1 LHFDCLYEQ
10 YRGQLGTSA
19 ASKRVKKTRNDH
31 HILNKIIAGFPNEG
45 DQKEDPMKTAL
56 LRKNQKGFT
65 LIEII
70 AVLVILGILAAVAIP
85 KYLDMRED
93 AVRNAALGAVS
104 ELNARERL
112 ALAQSKLQGS
122 NTVYSD
128 PSTNLGPDWNSNN
141 PIQADNVVVFKGKNV
156 TFHRSAK
163 ALNQPAT
170 WSLGTVN

>member
-1 LHFDCLYEQ
+1 
-10 YRGQLGTSA
+10 
-19 ASKRVKKTRNDH
+19 
-31 HILNKIIAGFPNEG
+31 
-45 DQKEDPMKTAL
+45 MKTAL

-85 KYLDMRED
+85 KYLDMRTD

-128 PSTNLGPDWNSNN
+128 PSTNLGPDWNGNS
-141 PIQADNVVVFKGKNV
+141 PIVSGTAVTFKGKSV
-156 TFHRSAK
+156 TFTRSAK
-163 ALNQPAT
+163 ALNTPAT
-170 WSLGTVN
+170 WTLGTVN